1 MMAANGFLE
10 QKPASPTGF
19 GLVLLLH
26 GAAIAGVVLIKGPTW
41 VSAPPKPPQIIY
53 DVPRQREP
61 EPLPPPPEPERQELP
76 TPAPVPFI
84 PQPQIR
90 PPVDRQTITSSQ
102 QPTTVWRPDPPVQLA
117 DGGNTGT
124 GTGSVPTI
132 PPPTPRIDP
141 PRTPVRTVAQ
151 FDPRFARAMQ
161 PPYPAV
167 EQRSE
172 REGSVRVRVTI
183 GTDGRVRAVQR
194 LSATSDAF
202 WRATEEQ
209 ALSRWRFRPATE
221 DGRPVESS
229 KDLTVH
235 FRLDT

>member
-1 MMAANGFLE
+1 MAANGFLE

-26 GAAIAGVVLIKGPTW
+26 GAAIAGVLMIKGPIWIDAGREPTITYP
-41 VSAPPKPPQIIY
+41 VPAEAPPPP
-53 DVPRQREP
+53 DEPPPPTERQV
-61 EPLPPPPEPERQELP
+61 LPPP
-76 TPAPVPFI
+76 TPLPFI
-84 PQPQIR
+84 PEPVIR
-90 PPVDRQTITSSQ
+90 APVS
-102 QPTTVWRPDPPVQLA
+102 QPTTTAADQPTTTWNPDPPVQLA
-117 DGGNTGT
+117 DNRGT
-124 GTGSVPTI
+124 GTVPVI
-132 PPPTPRIDP
+132 PPPTPRIEP
-141 PRTPVRTVAQ
+141 PRTPVRVAAQ

-209 ALSRWRFRPATE
+209 ALARWRFRPATE

-229 KDLTVH
+229 KELTVH